1 MIYYRYLV
9 LFIIIGY
16 SRCADKPSNTDIT
29 TGDGSDYEEDNFQVI
44 ETTETLTEGLT
55 ETQPEHEHET
65 TRTET
70 VNDVETQTD
79 LEQLEHE
86 PQPDNVPPPIQP
98 TRYYLIEPQ
107 FQYPGYHSIYY
118 YPPHQPVYL
127 PLQPQYPVPQP
138 IPQVEP
144 THYYPGYE
152 YPEYEPQPTPIQPPQ
167 PQPQPAQPLQPYQSP
182 QLHYEPYQQYYP
194 GYPPVPYP
202 PYQPHPGYQPQPTPQ
217 YGPYGPYQP
226 YYPEPHQPYGP
237 YQPQPVPI
245 DEGIQES
252 IDEPQYVEKQ
262 RKKPKKKKYK
272 SIIFMKKD
280 QDGKLVEMDGE
291 DYKMAFSDS
300 FKSKFIIKGKL
311 EEIFF
316 EGETVW
322 KHMDGNDYP
331 SFVAYNKII
340 KKFLIF
346 VGQRFFLSRKVNGTW
361 KISSRKV
368 PKYLRM
374 FTKDDEGNDVK
385 ITDNQYDFEVTQ
397 RGEVIY
403 KIVPGVKCN
412 KIMINEKSIYINRF
426 NKGFPLSVYL
436 NLEGELIVEFKN
448 CTILFKIID
457 GDYRPLITK
466 RR

>member
-1 MIYYRYLV
+1 MNKCVIYTY
-9 LFIIIGY
+9 IIILILIGY
-16 SRCADKPSNTDIT
+16 SRCSDKHTDQYL
-29 TGDGSDYEEDNFQVI
+29 DGQLDDEDDNFDVRVKELENLLDEEDNYDLIEANIESIIEDDDISSGAVDI
-44 ETTETLTEGLT
+44 ETG
-55 ETQPEHEHET
+55 
-65 TRTET
+65 
-70 VNDVETQTD
+70 
-79 LEQLEHE
+79 
-86 PQPDNVPPPIQP
+86 
-98 TRYYLIEPQ
+98 
-107 FQYPGYHSIYY
+107 FQH
-118 YPPHQPVYL
+118 PPHQTY
-127 PLQPQYPVPQP
+127 QP
-138 IPQVEP
+138 
-144 THYYPGYE
+144 
-152 YPEYEPQPTPIQPPQ
+152 
-167 PQPQPAQPLQPYQSP
+167 P
-182 QLHYEPYQQYYP
+182 QLHYEPYQQYYA

-217 YGPYGPYQP
+217 YGPYVPYQS

-272 SIIFMKKD
+272 SILFLKKD
-280 QDGKLVEMDGE
+280 QDGKLVEMDSE
-291 DYKMAFSDS
+291 DCKMAFSDS

-346 VGQRFFLSRKVNGTW
+346 VGQRFFLSRKVSDTW